1 VNRRKFLAL
10 GTVALPAAALPA
22 WAQRR
27 TLPRIGFLSL
37 IALEADT
44 RVPSFVAGLKEF
56 GYVEG
61 KTVAIEWRSAGGDAK
76 RLAGFAQE
84 LVRMKVDV
92 IVAVQTQAIE
102 EARRATR
109 TIPIVFAATQ
119 DPVGSG
125 YAKSLSRPGGNITGV
140 SSLSAEMSP
149 KQLQLLRSVVPRL
162 TRVALL
168 ANPTNSA
175 SQAIRTEIQQTAAS
189 LGIQITPVGAG
200 KPDEIEPAIATAA
213 AAKSDAVM
221 VLGDSFFV
229 QMRTPIAQAA
239 LRHRLPTIFVPRDH
253 VVAGGL
259 MSYGPSIA
267 ENYRRTA
274 FYIDRIL
281 KGTEPGDLPIE
292 QPSKFE
298 LVLNLRTAKT
308 LDLAIG
314 DAVLARFDEII
325 K

>member
-1 VNRRKFLAL
+1 MNRRRLL
-10 GTVALPAAALPA
+10 SLAAALPIAVIPA

-44 RVPSFVAGLKEF
+44 RVPSFIAGLREF
-56 GYVEG
+56 GYIEG
-61 KTVAIEWRSAGGDAK
+61 KTVTIEWRSAGGEAK
-76 RLAGFAQE
+76 RLAGHAQE
-84 LVRMKVDV
+84 LVAMKVDV

-109 TIPIVFAATQ
+109 SIPIVFAATQ

-125 YAKSLSRPGGNITGV
+125 YARSLSRPGGNITGV

-149 KQLQLLRSVVPRL
+149 KQLQLLRSVVPSV
-162 TRVALL
+162 TRVGVL
-168 ANPTNSA
+168 ANPTNPS
-175 SQAIRTEIQQTAAS
+175 SQVIRGDIQKAAAA
-189 LGIQITPVGAG
+189 LGIQTTPISAATQG
-200 KPDEIEPAIATAA
+200 EIGPAMATASA
-213 AAKSDAVM
+213 ARCDAVM

-229 QMRTPIAQAA
+229 QMRAHIAQAA
-239 LRHRLPTIFVPRDH
+239 LNHKLPTIFVPRDH

-274 FYIDRIL
+274 FYVDRIL
-281 KGTEPGDLPIE
+281 KGTKAGDLPIE

-298 LVLNLRTAKT
+298 LILNLATAKR
-308 LDLAIG
+308 LELSIS
-314 DAVLARFDEII
+314 DAVLTRFDEII